1 MASCRW
7 KRRVEVRGSFD
18 VGIAGCGVAGLAL
31 GALLAREGW
40 RVVIYD
46 KLDRPA
52 PIGSGL
58 ILQPVGMAVL
68 ARLGLDGRTRD
79 LGVRIDRLFGRVKP
93 SDRVVLDVRYRALDS
108 TSHGIGIH
116 RGALFE
122 ILLDSAVKA
131 GVTFE
136 PNRDVRGA
144 KNGRFAFADGSESA
158 HFHLLVDALGVRS
171 PLSPKA
177 GRPLAYGA
185 LWASLDWPQGAGFDA
200 HALEQRYVASRRM
213 VGVLPIGRLGE
224 GAPSQAA
231 FFWSLKGGDLG
242 AWRTTSIDSWKD
254 DVRTVWPETEPF
266 LAQVGTHAD
275 LVFANYTH
283 RTLATPLSR
292 GLVHVGDSFRC
303 TSPQLGQG
311 ANMALL
317 DAFALSHSLTTA
329 RGMDDALEAYARMRL
344 FHTRLYQTASFL
356 FTPVYQ
362 SDSDVLPFLRDWIV
376 GPLSRIPPA
385 PQILAALVSG
395 AIGSPLKAIGGDLM
409 DARAA
414 TMLPSADVPS

>member
-1 MASCRW
+1 M
-7 KRRVEVRGSFD
+7 RGGLD

-31 GALLAREGW
+31 GTLLAKAGW
-40 RVVIYD
+40 RVTIYD
-46 KLDRPA
+46 RLEKPA
-52 PIGSGL
+52 PLGSGL

-68 ARLGLDGRTRD
+68 AKLGLAGRARE
-79 LGVRIDRLFGRVKP
+79 LGARIDRLFGRVLP
-93 SDRVVLDVRYRALDS
+93 TDRVVLDVRYRALDPL
-108 TSHGIGIH
+108 SHGIGVH

-122 ILLDSAVKA
+122 ILFAAAVAA
-131 GVTFE
+131 GIAFE
-136 PNRDVRGA
+136 PHRDVRA
-144 KNGRFAFADGSESA
+144 VKSGRFQFADGSESA

-185 LWASLDWPQGAGFDA
+185 LWASLDWPDGGGFDI
-200 HALEQRYVASRRM
+200 HALEQRYVAARRM

-224 GAPSQAA
+224 QAPQQAA

-242 AWRTTSIDSWKD
+242 AWRNTSIDVWKD
-254 DVRTVWPETEPF
+254 EVRSVWPQTEPF
-266 LAQVGTHAD
+266 LAQVKTHND
-275 LVFANYTH
+275 LVFANYAH

-292 GLVHVGDSFRC
+292 GIVHVGDSFRC

-317 DAFALSHSLTTA
+317 DAFALSHALTSV
-329 RGMDDALEAYARMRL
+329 RGLDEALEAYARMRL
-344 FHTRLYQTASFL
+344 THTQLYQLASWL

-362 SDSDVLPFLRDWIV
+362 SDSSMLPFLRDWIA
-376 GPLSRIPPA
+376 GPLSRIPPV
-385 PQILAALVSG
+385 PQILAALVTG
-395 AIGSPLKAIGGDLM
+395 AIGSPLQAIGAEPM

-414 TMLPSADVPS
+414 TMLPSADVSS

>member
-1 MASCRW
+1 MFGGAPT
-7 KRRVEVRGSFD
+7 VMD
-18 VGIAGCGVAGLAL
+18 VGVAGCGVAGLAL
-31 GALLAREGW
+31 GTLLAKAGW
-40 RVVIYD
+40 RVTIYD
-46 KLDRPA
+46 KLEKPA

-68 ARLGLDGRTRD
+68 AKLGLAGRARD
-79 LGVRIDRLFGRVKP
+79 LGARIDRLFGRVLP
-93 SDRVVLDVRYRALDS
+93 TDRVVLDVRYKALDAL
-108 TSHGIGIH
+108 SHGIGVH

-122 ILLDSAVKA
+122 ILFDAAVKA
-131 GVTFE
+131 GVSFE
-136 PNRDVRGA
+136 PHRDVRA
-144 KNGRFAFADGSESA
+144 VKSGRFQFADGSESA

-185 LWASLDWPQGAGFDA
+185 LWASLDWPDAAGFDA
-200 HALEQRYVASRRM
+200 HALEQRYVAARRM

-224 GAPSQAA
+224 QAPQQAA

-242 AWRTTSIDSWKD
+242 AWRNTPIDAWKD
-254 DVRTVWPETEPF
+254 EVRSVWPQTEPF
-266 LAQVGTHAD
+266 LTQVKTHND
-275 LVFANYTH
+275 LVFANYMH

-317 DAFALSHSLTTA
+317 DAFALSRALTSV
-329 RGMDDALEAYARMRL
+329 RGLDEALEAYSRMRL
-344 FHTRLYQTASFL
+344 THTRLYQLASWL

-362 SDSDVLPFLRDWIV
+362 SDSAMLPFLRDWIA

-385 PQILAALVSG
+385 PQILAALVAG
-395 AIGSPLKAIGGDLM
+395 AIGSPLQAIGADLM

-414 TMLPSADVPS
+414 TMLPSADVSS